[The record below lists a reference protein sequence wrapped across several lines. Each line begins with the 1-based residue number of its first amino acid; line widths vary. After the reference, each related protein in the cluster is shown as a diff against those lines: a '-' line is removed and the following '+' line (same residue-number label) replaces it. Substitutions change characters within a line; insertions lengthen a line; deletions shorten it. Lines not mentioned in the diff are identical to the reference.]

1 MKRKTQWFVSLLALL
16 ALVPVLSGDDRD
28 NKKISE
34 LMRRKLTYAQR
45 VLEGVALNDFDR
57 ITRNAEELIQVSK
70 DVEWQVV
77 KTPRYEVHS
86 NEFRRAVETMIEKSR
101 DKNLDGAALA
111 YVEMTLTC
119 VKCHK
124 YVREVKMTRLPVE
137 ESTLFSALR
146 KGAGTP

>member
-124 YVREVKMTRLPVE
+124 HVREAR
-137 ESTLFSALR
+137 
-146 KGAGTP
+146 

>member
-1 MKRKTQWFVSLLALL
+1 MKRKTQWFVSLLAML
-16 ALVPVLSGDDRD
+16 ALVPVSSGDGQD
-28 NKKISE
+28 NKKVSE
-34 LMRRKLTYAQR
+34 LMHRKLTYAQR
-45 VLEGVALNDFDR
+45 VLEGVAINDFDK
-57 ITRNAEELIQVSK
+57 ITRNAEELVQVSK

-124 YVREVKMTRLPVE
+124 YVREVKMTRLTPERFEVFPV
-137 ESTLFSALR
+137 TR
-146 KGAGTP
+146 HGAGAP